1 MPDCSRALREALRR
15 ADLLVDGDMLRY
27 FVQLYDP
34 RTGGFYYSISSRDTP
49 GFTPFA
55 EGTRFVLESVADGG
69 ITSLP
74 DWYREK
80 LSAWLLS
87 HQDPADGYFYEELW
101 GKIPSGPRRDRDLTY
116 SLDLL
121 VHYCGRQPL
130 YPTPQQRMQ
139 AGGEEA
145 DWPVYLRSRR
155 DMLDWLD
162 SLDWTTPQI
171 WHTGQKLASAIS
183 LIAAAGLDGVVREY
197 VRARQNGRTGLWADD
212 LTWLNINGAM
222 KLSSY
227 FCDPRHPYPY
237 MDRMIESIVYIF
249 QHAGAEIHAT
259 YLWNPFMAL
268 KNALASQGERA
279 EEYRT
284 LLCRNG
290 PEMVRLAVDRAL
302 QLRRADGGFSSDW
315 DHAQCRQ
322 QGYLYGLGLKEESD
336 MDGTVIA
343 GPRLRR
349 TLYEVFGA
357 QVSHD
362 YFQPMAEW
370 FWEALAGR

>member
-1 MPDCSRALREALRR
+1 M
-15 ADLLVDGDMLRY
+15 
-27 FVQLYDP
+27 
-34 RTGGFYYSISSRDTP
+34 
-49 GFTPFA
+49 
-55 EGTRFVLESVADGG
+55 
-69 ITSLP
+69 
-74 DWYREK
+74 
-80 LSAWLLS
+80 
-87 HQDPADGYFYEELW
+87 
-101 GKIPSGPRRDRDLTY
+101 
-116 SLDLL
+116 
-121 VHYCGRQPL
+121 
-130 YPTPQQRMQ
+130 
-139 AGGEEA
+139 
-145 DWPVYLRSRR
+145 
-155 DMLDWLD
+155 
-162 SLDWTTPQI
+162 
-171 WHTGQKLASAIS
+171 
-183 LIAAAGLDGVVREY
+183 
-197 VRARQNGRTGLWADD
+197 WADD

-227 FCDPRHPYPY
+227 FCDPRHPYPH

-302 QLRRADGGFSSDW
+302 QLRRPDGGFSSDW

-322 QGYLYGLGLKEESD
+322 QGDLYGLGLKEESD

-357 QVSHD
+357 QASHD